1 MSKWII
7 GSARGDERG
16 WASGGAAGDQKQK
29 DLWDFRGEVSLE
41 NFYVHPKGW
50 VVLRPKSDAHANA
63 IAEAMC
69 WACLNDKIGYD
80 QGNRLGIIKYG
91 TRTTTKTECDCSS
104 LVRQCI
110 REATGV
116 DPGNF
121 TTYNEV
127 SRVMATGLFDRLDY
141 YWWMTRLKTGDI
153 LVTKT
158 KGHTVVVTS
167 AEPRAITFPAYTGNS
182 TSIVIA
188 LRAVGEMDI
197 TFTNRARIAAAN
209 GIRNYTGTAAQNLD
223 MVNRLKAG
231 TLVRA

>member
-16 WASGGAAGDQKQK
+16 WASGGAAGDQKQR
-29 DLWDFRGEVSLE
+29 DLWDFAGEVSLE
-41 NFYVHPKGW
+41 EYYTHSKGW
-50 VVLRPKSDAHANA
+50 VVLRPKKDAHANG
-63 IAEAMC
+63 IADAMC
-69 WACLNDKIGYD
+69 RACLNEKIGYD

-91 TRTTTKTECDCSS
+91 INTTTKTECDCSS

-110 REATGV
+110 IEATGF

-121 TTYNEV
+121 TTWNEANV
-127 SRVMATGLFDRLDY
+127 LMSTGLFDRIEY
-141 YWWMTRLKTGDI
+141 HWWVRLKTGDI

-158 KGHTVVVTS
+158 KGHTVVVVLGD
-167 AEPRAITFPAYTGNS
+167 PRAVIYPRYTGNS
-182 TSIVIA
+182 PSIVVA

-197 TFTNRARIAAAN
+197 TFTNRARIAQAN
-209 GIRNYTGTAAQNLD
+209 GIRDYTGTAQQNTE

-231 TLVRA
+231 TLVKP